1 MRWDWKTW
9 RSPPPARIDGGTMA
23 ETMGLPVAGFATYVR
38 VRQYEMD
45 VLGHVNNAVYLHYL
59 EQAAVEHA
67 DALGFTIE
75 RLRELG
81 GLFIARRHEID
92 YLRPATAG
100 DTLEVV
106 TWVTAMRGARAVRE
120 YTIQPWQPVGRD
132 AGLPAGRIVP
142 AGFALA
148 DQPVVRARTEWAWID
163 SATGRP
169 RRMPAELQAPFLRAT

>member
-1 MRWDWKTW
+1 MVEE
-9 RSPPPARIDGGTMA
+9 MV
-23 ETMGLPVAGFATYVR
+23 LPFAGFATYVR

-67 DALGFTIE
+67 DALSFTIE

-120 YTIQPWQPVGRD
+120 YAIQPWRPPQHEG
-132 AGLPAGRIVP
+132 GLPDGRLVP
-142 AGFALA
+142 AGFALS
-148 DQPVVRARTEWAWID
+148 DQPVVRARTEWAWVD

-169 RRMPAELQAPFLRAT
+169 RRMPAELQAPFLRAAPPLAALADTPVFPPGPGTP